1 MKDGS
6 IGGDTYYPGENK
18 IADLDGDNK
27 ITTADRKIVGFTDP
41 KMYGG
46 LSSTLIYKN
55 FSLDLNF
62 NYVYGN
68 KIFNR
73 SYHEYTLGAG
83 YGFHN
88 LSSDALD
95 RWTID
100 NQSGS
105 IPRAHSNNLDRML
118 ISSRL
123 VQDGSYIRLKTATL
137 NYNLPDKFLNSKY
150 INSLSVYVSA
160 ENFWTLTNYKGAN
173 PEAPGPWSESYPSA
187 KAITFGLNVKF

>member
-1 MKDGS
+1 MPTTLRQQVVVGKPLGIIYTYSYNGLWQWDDKRETMDLMKDGS

-41 KMYGG
+41 KWYGG

-83 YGFHN
+83 YGFIIYHPMHLIDGQSITN
-88 LSSDALD
+88 QVLFQEHI
-95 RWTID
+95 RTIWTGCLY
-100 NQSGS
+100 Q
-105 IPRAHSNNLDRML
+105 A
-118 ISSRL
+118 
-123 VQDGSYIRLKTATL
+123 V
-137 NYNLPDKFLNSKY
+137 
-150 INSLSVYVSA
+150 
-160 ENFWTLTNYKGAN
+160 
-173 PEAPGPWSESYPSA
+173 
-187 KAITFGLNVKF
+187 